1 MELEVR
7 IGEIVVVAELVVF
20 MYDVMLR
27 LVEFI
32 LLVKLLYE
40 VVDGMIGLTVVE
52 FIVGNEY

>member
-32 LLVKLLYE
+32 LLVKLL
-40 VVDGMIGLTVVE
+40 
-52 FIVGNEY
+52 